1 MPGLRTVG
9 GAAFCL
15 ACLFGLAAM
24 VLAGPAQAEEPSQ
37 PPSIG
42 KPPSPPPSPPLA
54 PAPAAERPATKSGLD
69 NYLIPVPADLPQ
81 RQLAAR
87 KRLDVQRQAERQAAA
102 QQAEEERA
110 RQAAS
115 PPRPSHETVVMPLG
129 GFMYH

>member
-15 ACLFGLAAM
+15 ACLFGLAAVVM
-24 VLAGPAQAEEPSQ
+24 AGPAQAEDPATPPPADNRI
-37 PPSIG
+37 PPST
-42 KPPSPPPSPPLA
+42 P
-54 PAPAAERPATKSGLD
+54 PAAEGPAIKSELG
-69 NYLIPVPADLPQ
+69 NYRIPVPGDLPQ

-87 KRLDVQRQAERQAAA
+87 KRLDAQRQAERQAAA